1 MTELPFIERIR
12 RIRQNQ
18 HAGLDYQLGTNEQR
32 AEHLRKMQVHQ
43 DAFEKQHFGKDH

>member
-1 MTELPFIERIR
+1 MTEVPFVERIR

-18 HAGLDYQLGTNEQR
+18 HTGLDYERGTPAEQ

-43 DAFEKQHFGKDH
+43 DDFEKQHFWKDH